1 MKTLINKLTGYAAA
15 VVGFSTMAVTH
26 SFAMDWT
33 GITLDLTD
41 VNSAFALVVP
51 GLIAMW
57 GMRKVVKSLNRS

>member
-1 MKTLINKLTGYAAA
+1 MKHFINKVTGYVAAA
-15 VVGFSTMAVTH
+15 IGFSTMAATH

>member
-1 MKTLINKLTGYAAA
+1 MKNIFRKVTGYGVAAA
-15 VVGFSTMAVTH
+15 GVTAMAVTN